1 MILIVGGAGYIGSH
15 VVKQLLKQNKQAI
28 VLDNLSTG
36 HREAVDP
43 RAIFIQGD
51 IRDESLLTHIFTTY
65 KIEGVM
71 HFAAHCLVGESVMK
85 PFIYYENNVAAT
97 LCLLRQMIL
106 HNVNKLIFSSTC
118 STYGIPNVE
127 LIDENCP
134 TNPINPYGHSKLM
147 VEQILSDF
155 SKAYGL
161 SYVVLRY
168 FNAAGAEPNGEIGE
182 DHTPESHLIPNVL
195 LHLLGKKSNI
205 EIFGDNY
212 GTKDGTCVRDYIHVL
227 DIADAHIRALEQI
240 LATRENHALTYNL
253 GSGKGYSV
261 LEVIKMCERVTGK
274 KANII
279 ISPRR
284 SGDPAY
290 LVANYEKIKKELN
303 WWPDFTLKD
312 IVNTAWNWHTTHPDG
327 Y

>member
-15 VVKQLLKQNKQAI
+15 VVKQLLNQNNEAI

-36 HREAVDP
+36 HRKAVDP

-85 PFIYYENNVAAT
+85 PFKYYENNVAAT
-97 LCLLRQMIL
+97 LCLLRQMLL

-212 GTKDGTCVRDYIHVL
+212 GTRDGTCVRDYIHVL
-227 DIADAHIRALEQI
+227 DLADAHIRALEHI
-240 LATRENHALTYNL
+240 LATRENQALTYNL

-261 LEVIKMCERVTGK
+261 LEVIKMCELVTGK

-279 ISPRR
+279 ISPPR
-284 SGDPAY
+284 SGDPGY
-290 LVANYEKIKKELN
+290 LVANCEKIKKELN
-303 WWPDFTLKD
+303 WWPVYTLKD
-312 IVNTAWNWHTTHPDG
+312 IVHTAWNWHTTHPDG

>member
-15 VVKQLLKQNKQAI
+15 VVKELLNQKHQVI

-43 RAIFIQGD
+43 RADFIQGD

-71 HFAAHCLVGESVMK
+71 HFAAHCLVGESVVK

-97 LCLLRQMIL
+97 LLLLRQMIL
-106 HNVNKLIFSSTC
+106 HNVTKFIFSSTC
-118 STYGIPNVE
+118 ATYGIPNAE
-127 LIDENCP
+127 RIDENCP
-134 TNPINPYGHSKLM
+134 TKPINPYGHSKLM

-155 SKAYGL
+155 SKAYSL
-161 SYVVLRY
+161 SYIVLRY
-168 FNAAGAEPNGEIGE
+168 FNAAGADPEGEIGE

-195 LHLLGKKSNI
+195 LNLLGQKSSV

-227 DIADAHIRALEQI
+227 DLADAHIRALEHL
-240 LATRENHALTYNL
+240 LATRENQALTYNL
-253 GSGKGYSV
+253 GNGKGYSV
-261 LEVIKMCERVTGK
+261 LEVIKMCERVTGN
-274 KANII
+274 KANIV
-279 ISPRR
+279 ISPGRT
-284 SGDPAY
+284 GDPAY
-290 LVANYEKIKKELN
+290 LVADYEKIRKELN
-303 WWPDFTLKD
+303 WRPVYTLED
-312 IVNTAWNWHTTHPDG
+312 IVNTAWNWHTSHPYG